1 MLRNVMTAGL
11 ILLGTSQIDAAAA
24 VNGSTAAGCQSACA
38 MAANNQPSV
47 RDAMDDGVARIAVR
61 ATAPST
67 EAAPLTQ
74 SDLLSL
80 YLLLSLQARTQEST
94 P

>member
-11 ILLGTSQIDAAAA
+11 ILLGTSQFDAAAA
-24 VNGSTAAGCQSACA
+24 VNGSTTAACHSACV

-61 ATAPST
+61 ATAPSAD
-67 EAAPLTQ
+67 AAPLTQ
-74 SDLLSL
+74 RDLLNL
-80 YLLLSLQARTQEST
+80 YLLLSVQARTQGST

>member
-11 ILLGTSQIDAAAA
+11 ILLGTSQFDAAAA
-24 VNGSTAAGCQSACA
+24 VNGSTATCQSACV

-67 EAAPLTQ
+67 DAAPLTQ
-74 SDLLSL
+74 RDLLNL
-80 YLLLSLQARTQEST
+80 YLLLSLQARTQKST

>member
-11 ILLGTSQIDAAAA
+11 ILLGTSQFDAVAA
-24 VNGSTAAGCQSACA
+24 VNGSTSPCQSACV

-61 ATAPST
+61 ATAPSAD
-67 EAAPLTQ
+67 AAPLTQ
-74 SDLLSL
+74 DDLLSL
-80 YLLLSLQARTQEST
+80 YLLLSLQARTQEHSQ
-94 P
+94 